1 MSLAAPN
8 FLHTIPA
15 PDTSSVAALV
25 NTAWNDAAG
34 QDATDA
40 AIRAIFELRG
50 ARRIPGDS
58 ALVLIGQAVT
68 DYLRAKLDG
77 VITAYRQAK
86 VYAYRGETRC
96 EIVHQTETRSLG
108 SLGFAD
114 YHARLKIEGTESPD
128 NRIRP
133 LAEIVLVTKLPQQL
147 IGSRR
152 ERQLV
157 ITFKHPGHKP
167 RSIAVGGDDRIDLHV
182 AIHDLGEDLRDAVLR
197 YLEGCDLRTAC

>member
-8 FLHTIPA
+8 FVHLVPI

-25 NTAWNDAAG
+25 NKAWDDAAG
-34 QDATDA
+34 QEATDA
-40 AIRAIFELRG
+40 AIRSIFDLRS
-50 ARRIPGDS
+50 AKRIPGDS

-68 DYLRAKLDG
+68 DYLRSKLDG

-114 YHARLKIEGTESPD
+114 YHARLKMDGTESPG

-157 ITFKHPGHKP
+157 ITFKHPGQKP
-167 RSIAVGGDDRIDLHV
+167 RSMAIGGDDRIDLHV
-182 AIHDLGEDLRDAVLR
+182 AIHGLGEDLRDAVLR
-197 YLEGCDLRTAC
+197 YLEGCELRPVK

>member
-8 FLHTIPA
+8 VVHKLPV
-15 PDTSSVAALV
+15 PDTSSIAALV
-25 NTAWNDAAG
+25 NKAWNDAAG
-34 QDATDA
+34 QEATDA
-40 AIRAIFELRG
+40 AIRAIFELRS
-50 ARRIPGDS
+50 ARRIPGDT

-114 YHARLKIEGTESPD
+114 YHARLKIEGTEGPD
-128 NRIRP
+128 HKIRP
-133 LAEIVLVTKLPQQL
+133 LAEIALVTKLPQQL

-157 ITFKHPGHKP
+157 ITFKHPGRKP
-167 RSIAVGGDDRIDLHV
+167 RSIAVGGDDRVDLHV
-182 AIHDLGEDLRDAVLR
+182 AIHDLGEDLREAVLS
-197 YLEGCDLRTAC
+197 YFEGCKLRPAE

>member
-8 FLHTIPA
+8 FVHSVPT
-15 PDTSSVAALV
+15 PDVSSVAALV
-25 NTAWNDAAG
+25 NKAWDDAAG
-34 QDATDA
+34 QEATDA
-40 AIRAIFELRG
+40 AIRSIFELRS
-50 ARRIPGDS
+50 AKRIPGDS

-86 VYAYRGETRC
+86 LYAYRGDTRC

-128 NRIRP
+128 NKIRA

-152 ERQLV
+152 ERHLV
-157 ITFKHPGHKP
+157 ITFKQPGHKP
-167 RSIAVGGDDRIDLHV
+167 RSIAVGGDDRVDLHV
-182 AIHDLGEDLRDAVLR
+182 SIHNLGEDLRDAVLR
-197 YLEGCDLRTAC
+197 YLEGCELRPTQ